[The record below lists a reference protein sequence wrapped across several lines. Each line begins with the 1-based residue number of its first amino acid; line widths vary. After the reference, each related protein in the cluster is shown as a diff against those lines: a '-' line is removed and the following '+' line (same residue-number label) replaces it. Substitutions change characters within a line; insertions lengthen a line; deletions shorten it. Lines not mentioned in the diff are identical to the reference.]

1 MNGLIG
7 MSDTETEDQIDLG
20 PEVPDYG
27 VAPIEPRSVGPV
39 APWGNGLRPPPV
51 VAITAD
57 NTSPNQDAQV
67 LQAAQGARVPGATYT
82 LGIPAETPLSP
93 SYQARRAKQE
103 KDFLRST
110 YEHATSVAQ
119 AVKDVAEARRLMGI
133 MRMKDAQD
141 AGMDPREAAYKNFG
155 YFSSPGDRNFAG
167 DMRAIAPPP
176 KFAEPSLKNFP
187 IPGTTNMVPAF
198 VTQGPTGSRVQPV
211 PRNALPEPEDAGGA
225 MPARPILTEK
235 GELLGYTVKT
245 GPQTFS
251 HKWLADMDSGLKQQI
266 KNNDLEI
273 RELIRDKH
281 TIEKESASVGGSP
294 EAQSKIDAKTAQIRE
309 LQQKNIALATG
320 ARQPQASKTGEQSAD
335 IPDAPMGVHL
345 RRVGQTYKTPKGV
358 FKWTGSGWETK

>member
-1 MNGLIG
+1 MNGMIG
-7 MSDTETEDQIDLG
+7 MTDTETEDQIDLG

-27 VAPIEPRSVGPV
+27 VAPVEPRPVGLV

-67 LQAAQGARVPGATYT
+67 LQAAQSVRIPGATYT

-103 KDFLRST
+103 QDFLKST

-155 YFSSPGDRNFAG
+155 YFSSPGDNNFAG
-167 DMRAIAPPP
+167 DINALRP
-176 KFAEPSLKNFP
+176 
-187 IPGTTNMVPAF
+187 MVPTVQRF
-198 VTQGPTGSRVQPV
+198 QGIDQPAVIDPRGV
-211 PRNALPEPEDAGGA
+211 PHWMPQSAVPAPEDAGGA
-225 MPARPILTEK
+225 MPARPILTDK

-281 TIEKESASVGGSP
+281 SIEKESAAIGGSP

-320 ARQPQASKTGEQSAD
+320 TRQTQPAGPSGTSKR
-335 IPDAPMGVHL
+335 L
-345 RRVGQTYKTPKGV
+345 
-358 FKWTGSGWETK
+358 KWNPETKDFE